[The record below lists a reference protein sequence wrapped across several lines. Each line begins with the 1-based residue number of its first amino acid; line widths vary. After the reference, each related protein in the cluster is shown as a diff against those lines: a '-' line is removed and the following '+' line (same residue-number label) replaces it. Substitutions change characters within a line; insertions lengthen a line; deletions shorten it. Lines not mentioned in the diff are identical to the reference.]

1 MIARTPIVLLATT
14 RVGLNTYAGVSR
26 ACDEATAAM
35 VQEVPLKTTHEGLSH
50 IFKTS
55 ARARLQRRARAA
67 MVAEVPCNL
76 TPRHPPSQVVDNL
89 PRYGG

>member
-1 MIARTPIVLLATT
+1 MLGGHST
-14 RVGLNTYAGVSR
+14 LNTVVLGEGTGEGMSKYQIHPRPTSYS
-26 ACDEATAAM
+26 AT
-35 VQEVPLKTTHEGLSH
+35 
-50 IFKTS
+50 I
-55 ARARLQRRARAA
+55 AA